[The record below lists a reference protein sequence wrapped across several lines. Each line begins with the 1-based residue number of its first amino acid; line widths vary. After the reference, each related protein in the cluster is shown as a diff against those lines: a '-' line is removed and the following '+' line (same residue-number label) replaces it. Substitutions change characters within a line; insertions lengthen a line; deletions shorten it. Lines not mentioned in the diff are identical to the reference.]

1 MATAKKT
8 APPKTGTAVA
18 VKKASSGN
26 VVSIQEQLKA
36 QAAALANRTQPST
49 GSQIKLTKDKK
60 FQLPNGQK
68 VEGPLELVVV
78 DFVSRNKFYDR
89 AFDSNN
95 PIPPACYAI
104 HAEPKQMAPS
114 DSVPEKQSD
123 DCTSCPLNQ
132 FKSAANGKGKACK
145 NSRYLAVLPPDA
157 TEDEELWFLEVSP
170 TGLKSFD
177 GFVNSTMR
185 TFQMPPISVV
195 VDVSFDENAEH
206 QTLIFG
212 NVRPNENLAV
222 HYPRQKEAM
231 DTLMQ
236 DIDTSS
242 YQPMQAPPARQPV
255 RKAVAGA
262 RR

>member
-8 APPKTGTAVA
+8 PAKTSTAVA
-18 VKKASSGN
+18 VKKPAGGN

-36 QAAALANRTQPST
+36 QAAAMANRTQPTT

-68 VEGPLELVVV
+68 VEGPLDLVVV

-89 AFDSNN
+89 VFDQNN

-104 HAEPKQMAPS
+104 HPEPKQMVPS
-114 DSVPEKQSD
+114 DNSPEKQSD
-123 DCTSCPLNQ
+123 DCASCPLNQ
-132 FKSAANGKGKACK
+132 FKSGANGKGKACK

-157 TEDEELWFLEVSP
+157 EEDTELWFLEVSP

-195 VDVSFDENAEH
+195 VEVTFDEGSDF
-206 QTLIFG
+206 QTLVFG

-222 HYPRQKEAM
+222 HYPRQAEATE
-231 DTLMQ
+231 TLMQ
-236 DIDTSS
+236 EIDVSS
-242 YQPMQAPPARQPV
+242 YQPVQAPPARQPV

>member
-8 APPKTGTAVA
+8 STKPGTAVA
-18 VKKASSGN
+18 IKKTSGGA
-26 VVSIQEQLKA
+26 VISIQEQLKA
-36 QAAALANRTQPST
+36 QAAAMAGRTQPAS
-49 GSQIKLTKDKK
+49 GLNIKLTKDKK

-68 VEGPLELVVV
+68 VDGPLELVVV

-89 AFDSNN
+89 PFDQNN
-95 PIPPACYAI
+95 PVAPACFAI
-104 HAEPKQMAPS
+104 GLEPKQMVPS
-114 DSVPEKQSD
+114 DSSPEKQSD
-123 DCTSCPLNQ
+123 DCASCPLNQ
-132 FKSAANGKGKACK
+132 FKSGANGKGKACK
-145 NSRYLAVLPPDA
+145 NTRYLAVLPPDA

-195 VDVSFDENAEH
+195 VDVDFDPNADY
-206 QTLIFG
+206 QTLTFG

-222 HYPRQKEAM
+222 HYPRQAEAM
-231 DTLMQ
+231 EILME
-236 DIDTSS
+236 DIDTAS
-242 YQPMQAPPARQPV
+242 YQPVQAPPARQPA
-255 RKAVAGA
+255 RKVANI

>member
-8 APPKTGTAVA
+8 AAPKTGTAVA
-18 VKKASSGN
+18 VKKATGGN

-36 QAAALANRTQPST
+36 QAAAMANRTQPST
-49 GSQIKLTKDKK
+49 GSNIKLTKDKK
-60 FQLPNGQK
+60 FLLPNGQK
-68 VEGPLELVVV
+68 VEGPLELVVI
-78 DFVSRNKFYDR
+78 DFMSRNKFYDR
-89 AFDSNN
+89 PFDQNN

-104 HAEPKQMAPS
+104 HPEPKQLVPS
-114 DSVPEKQSD
+114 DSSPDKQSD
-123 DCTSCPLNQ
+123 DCASCPLNQ
-132 FKSAANGKGKACK
+132 FKSAANGSGKACK

-157 TEDEELWFLEVSP
+157 EKDTDLWFLEVSP

-195 VDVSFDENAEH
+195 VDVDFDPNADH
-206 QTLIFG
+206 QSLTFG

-222 HYPRQKEAM
+222 HYPRQAEAT
-231 DTLMQ
+231 DILMQ
-236 DIDTSS
+236 EIDVSG
-242 YQPMQAPPARQPV
+242 YQPVQAPPARQPA